1 MSASPSTSFATTAST
16 VHPAWTTV
24 SSAPDMLGESPF
36 WHPTEK
42 MLYWIDIPGKK
53 IHRAS
58 LDGMVTDGWDMAQ
71 EPGCIAPAARGGLVI
86 ALRDGIYRAAHWQAE
101 LVKVASIT
109 YDTATQRFNDGK
121 CDTAGRLWAGT
132 MFEPRTERLAALYRL
147 DARRTVNDT
156 ADHKTPPKFDIV
168 QKDAIL
174 ANGLGWSP
182 DNKTIYWADT
192 VDQIIHAWDWDE
204 ATGAMSNK
212 RIFQQFPP
220 KPAGGNAQNTQNDA
234 GYQGRPDGCAIDTQG
249 NYYIAMYDG
258 QRILKFAPSGALLA
272 TITTPTRCTTMPCF
286 GGDDMKTLF
295 ITTSSFMRSAEEL
308 QAQPLAGYVF
318 SMQVDVPGLPVNFY
332 QD

>member
-1 MSASPSTSFATTAST
+1 MSAEDKTPSAIWTKVST
-16 VHPAWTTV
+16 
-24 SSAPDMLGESPF
+24 APDMLGESPF
-36 WHPTEK
+36 WHPSEK

-58 LDGMVTDGWDMAQ
+58 LDGMVTEGWDMTQ
-71 EPGCIAPAARGGLVI
+71 EPGCIAPAARGGLII
-86 ALRDGIYRAAHWQAE
+86 ALRDGIYRAAHWQSE
-101 LVKVASIT
+101 LVKIASVN

-121 CDTAGRLWAGT
+121 CDTAGRFWAGS

-147 DARRTVNDT
+147 DARDTVE
-156 ADHKTPPKFDIV
+156 HKAPPKFEIV

-204 ATGAMSNK
+204 ATGKMSNK
-212 RIFQQFPP
+212 RVFQKFDA
-220 KPAGGNAQNTQNDA
+220 KPTGWTPEN
-234 GYQGRPDGCAIDTQG
+234 
-249 NYYIAMYDG
+249 MYDG
-258 QRILKFAPSGALLA
+258 QRILKFAPSGQLLA
-272 TITTPTRCTTMPCF
+272 DIPTPTRCTTMPCF
-286 GGDDMKTLF
+286 GGEDMKTLF
-295 ITTSSFMRSAEEL
+295 ITTSSFMRSAEEMK
-308 QAQPLAGYVF
+308 AQPQAGHVF

>member
-1 MSASPSTSFATTAST
+1 MSAPNPASSTDLNNP
-16 VHPAWTTV
+16 VWTTV
-24 SSAPDMLGESPF
+24 STAPDLLGESPF

-53 IHRAS
+53 IHRAT
-58 LDGMVTDGWDMAQ
+58 LDGVVTEGWEMTQ
-71 EPGCIAPAARGGLVI
+71 EPGCIAPAKRGGLII
-86 ALRDGIYRAAHWQAE
+86 ALRDGIYRADVWQAE
-101 LVKVASIT
+101 LVKIATVD

-121 CDTAGRLWAGT
+121 CDTAGRLWAGS
-132 MFEPRTERLAALYRL
+132 MFEPRTQRLAALYCL
-147 DARRTVNDT
+147 DARDTV
-156 ADHKTPPKFDIV
+156 AHQKPPKFAIA

-182 DNKTIYWADT
+182 DNKTMYWADT

-204 ATGAMSNK
+204 ATGSMSNK
-212 RIFQQFPP
+212 RVFQKFDA
-220 KPAGGNAQNTQNDA
+220 KPAGWTPENTQGVN
-234 GYQGRPDGCAIDTQG
+234 YQGRPDGCAVDTQG

-258 QRILKFAPSGALLA
+258 QRILKFAASGKLLA
-272 TITTPTRCTTMPCF
+272 VIPTPTRCTTMPCF

-295 ITTSSFMRSAEEL
+295 ITTSSFMRSAEEMK
-308 QAQPLAGYVF
+308 AQPLAGHVF